1 MERFLEQFVD
11 VFTNE
16 RAGIE
21 PFVAALPF
29 VAGRALFTSALLLQ
43 LNSQAHTHAYD
54 LGLRLHLWAPSAL
67 VTAGDACLGAGLVLG
82 SVAPLPVVMAV
93 GAAMDLLAHS
103 HSAWA
108 PERRLV
114 RTVPGCLLAAA
125 ALVLA
130 IWCAPDARAWPA
142 DSEQLGLAMGSGPVI
157 MLLLALVMILAFA
170 SLLQRAVGR
179 VSAPRLISLALQAAA
194 LGTIGLLAVASLA
207 SILRHAFSDEAEAEA
222 FSLDAALAALAA
234 SRAAGTGTTAA
245 AAGTAGEGDGGLS
258 LAGLVR
264 AVNASRR
271 LQAARPL
278 GADDSGLGLDD
289 PGLGLDDPS
298 LGEGLGEATDVD
310 AASPYLDVA
319 SPFQSTL
326 PLQLA
331 AAAAAALALQALS
344 LRAALRHERLA
355 EGHGT
360 GTRLGATYSALLLLC
375 SAAAVCI

>member
-1 MERFLEQFVD
+1 
-11 VFTNE
+11 
-16 RAGIE
+16 
-21 PFVAALPF
+21 
-29 VAGRALFTSALLLQ
+29 
-43 LNSQAHTHAYD
+43 
-54 LGLRLHLWAPSAL
+54 
-67 VTAGDACLGAGLVLG
+67 
-82 SVAPLPVVMAV
+82 
-93 GAAMDLLAHS
+93 
-103 HSAWA
+103 
-108 PERRLV
+108 
-114 RTVPGCLLAAA
+114 VPGCLLAAA

-194 LGTIGLLAVASLA
+194 LGTIGLLAAASLA

-222 FSLDAALAALAA
+222 FSLDAALAAVAA
-234 SRAAGTGTTAA
+234 ARAAGTGTTAA
-245 AAGTAGEGDGGLS
+245 AAGTAGEGDGGLG

-289 PGLGLDDPS
+289 PGLG
-298 LGEGLGEATDVD
+298 EGLGEATDVD
-310 AASPYLDVA
+310 AASPFLDDA

-375 SAAAVCI
+375 SAAAVCVVQLAHAEATEAAAAAAAPAAA